1 MITQKSNCL
10 CVWILPGV
18 LLIAVSAWAQQRMPR
33 DTAYALKASGGMNL
47 GGSRQLNVPSD
58 PDASSAVNDVAA
70 HDKGPGAELTPG
82 GSIDAVIPVADP
94 SAVRKSLPATLT
106 VRTAALLE
114 LHGMR
119 QSAVDLCLQLPTKYR
134 TKLPQCAEI
143 FRHEI
148 RLKALAKEKQ

>member
-10 CVWILPGV
+10 CVWFLPGV
-18 LLIAVSAWAQQRMPR
+18 LLIAVSAWAQRMPR
-33 DTAYALKASGGMNL
+33 EAAYALKASGGMNP
-47 GGSRQLNVPSD
+47 GGSGQLNLPSD

-70 HDKGPGAELTPG
+70 HDKAPGAEFTPG
-82 GSIDAVIPVADP
+82 GNIDAVVQVADP

-106 VRTAALLE
+106 VRTAALIE

-119 QSAVDLCLQLPTKYR
+119 QSAVDLCLQLPAKYR